1 MFQKKYSITGYM
13 KYLKGQGHVRDEN
26 IYLYYMSA
34 FLASSGF
41 VKMFFLLSRQGHSSA
56 LARCEEILQ
65 HNSIQKSLCIQHIMK
80 NSLPFYQQQ
89 NCVHVFIDSCQ
100 SVFLLYFKDRV
111 GPPVPHSYIV
121 NSFYSAIHFIVEST
135 DKKIYIYMAY
145 GLLVPG
151 DQLKFKMDYL

>member
-1 MFQKKYSITGYM
+1 
-13 KYLKGQGHVRDEN
+13 
-26 IYLYYMSA
+26 
-34 FLASSGF
+34 
-41 VKMFFLLSRQGHSSA
+41 
-56 LARCEEILQ
+56 
-65 HNSIQKSLCIQHIMK
+65 MK

-100 SVFLLYFKDRV
+100 SVFLFYFKDRV

-135 DKKIYIYMAY
+135 DKKKYIYMAY

-151 DQLKFKMDYL
+151 DQLKFKMNYL